1 MVERFGIPS
10 LKQTNMNAYRGCRMS
25 DDRSASSGYPTN
37 STAKPYKD
45 QDGNTVTLRQL
56 ISLEPEWAHS
66 RIKRCE
72 ELEARIGALE
82 AKAGTAPRDV
92 VQGLVDAAHFVITNN
107 LPDEVEGVSAL
118 AKSTGAV
125 GAALSDTT
133 TGDKE

>member
-1 MVERFGIPS
+1 MLSGHQCDPEVLEEEVLALQAQVDEMKWHKWHES
-10 LKQTNMNAYRGCRMS
+10 VVASYDLKAEYYECSS
-25 DDRSASSGYPTN
+25 D
-37 STAKPYKD
+37 
-45 QDGNTVTLRQL
+45 
-56 ISLEPEWAHS
+56 EEHS